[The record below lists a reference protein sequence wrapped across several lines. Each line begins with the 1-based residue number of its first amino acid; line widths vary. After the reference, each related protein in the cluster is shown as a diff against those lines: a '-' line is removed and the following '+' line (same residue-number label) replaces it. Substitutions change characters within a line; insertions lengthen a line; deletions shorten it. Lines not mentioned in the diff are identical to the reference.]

1 MNMKRALVILGSR
14 QDPHV
19 ARVADEVERRGD
31 TLVAVVDYLSDM
43 RFMMGMAS
51 DGNIAALF
59 NGIPL
64 PANRL
69 VWNRAKIL
77 AGTGLYT
84 KGDEVTSG
92 YSAQEWRALYTLL
105 GGMNRKRLV
114 NSLESKVCLIK
125 PYQQIIAA
133 GVGFLVPQTLVT
145 NDKRAVLDFLG
156 TAEHG
161 LILKSLSGGKV
172 KPAGEGESIPY
183 NVMTMRV
190 SSDDISHA
198 HADELAF
205 CPHFFQHEIQKSH
218 EFRVVV
224 VDREVMAFKIYSQA
238 YKSSELDW
246 RRGAELIKF
255 EKAELG
261 AETME
266 MIHAFMCEMGLF
278 TGSIDLVVDRGG
290 KTWFLECNQDGA
302 WGWLDDIVNGD
313 ISRAFCRAFSRRL
326 DELSSAADDEDCEKT
341 MEADTLHG

>member
-1 MNMKRALVILGSR
+1 MNVKRALVILGSR
-14 QDPHV
+14 KDPHV
-19 ARVADEVERRGD
+19 ARVADEVEKRGD

-43 RFMMGMAS
+43 RFRMEMTS
-51 DGNIAALF
+51 DGSVATFF
-59 NGIPL
+59 NSSSL

-77 AGTGLYT
+77 AGTELYT
-84 KGDEVTSG
+84 NGDEVTSG

-114 NSLESKVCLIK
+114 NSLESKTCLIK
-125 PYQQIIAA
+125 PYQQVIAA

-145 NDKRAVLDFLG
+145 NDKQAVSEFLG

-255 EKAELG
+255 EKASLSV
-261 AETME
+261 ETVE
-266 MIHAFMCEMGLF
+266 MIHAFMREMGLF
-278 TGSIDLVVDRGG
+278 TGSIDLVVDRNG

-302 WGWLDDIVNGD
+302 WGWLDDIVDGD
-313 ISRAFCRAFSRRL
+313 ISRAFCRAFSKRL
-326 DELSSAADDEDCEKT
+326 DELSSAIDDENCT
-341 MEADTLHG
+341 EAMKADALHG